1 MADKEGGD
9 AAELDRLTA
18 LLCETRNKLALRP
31 GEHQH
36 VQTILCGL
44 AGRLE
49 QHGRGEEAEVHY
61 RESLALGSVHIGT
74 LVNYACF
81 LDQRDRSEEAC
92 SLYQKALAVDPSNP
106 AALGNYAHNLCKAG
120 DYCKAEALLKKAIKR
135 CPSDVTVLHNYGC
148 MLWEGKRDFKRAEEV
163 LEQVIKLDPAHQE
176 TVQALSELR
185 AERARAEQEAA
196 LHARAL
202 LAELDID
209 AGGEDAAA
217 VLDGAE
223 KKRRRRRKK
232 KGAPGMNDAGEGAGG
247 EEETDA
253 LKEMEG
259 PQELWDAHSE
269 AAYRVPESWPAVP
282 RGSAPAVREED
293 AAGERQRLPAPAH
306 ARALA
311 PAAPCATSGGPA
323 CFNAGREHGSHQPL
337 QVHSS
342 RAAEEAKD
350 EESER
355 ESGSP
360 SGLAPAKS
368 CAHHR
373 LAGAAS
379 WRDPDSYNEAGSP
392 ASPLTPSEGIWESC
406 EKRSNDSP
414 HEGHWA
420 FQVRHLP
427 GPEAA
432 PAASELGGAGVLEE
446 DAVRYTCPLP
456 RALSHKESWESGL
469 GDAVSWRSPDG
480 DKAASAASRLAVGP
494 AAASAATQ
502 AARYQAQFANP
513 PARGP
518 AQLAPQMPPRTP
530 AAMRSWLTI
539 MRSQVEDDGAAQRKQ
554 EHAEHEMHIIDDH
567 GIMHVLRVGPA
578 PRSGD
583 ADGYRSVCHETYA
596 ASSSADSN
604 GLSMTMVSDAA
615 GGKTS
620 RNDMHT
626 EIYTNW
632 RDRRS
637 GGSGSSGTL
646 MGGERGESI
655 QSSVAEAAAAARER
669 EAREKA
675 ARIREEAEIFALRE
689 DKDQLAAS
697 TECCV
702 CLESTRYSPR
712 LFLSILTPC
721 LDSFLVCIAVY
732 HWTNA
737 H

>member
-1 MADKEGGD
+1 M
-9 AAELDRLTA
+9 
-18 LLCETRNKLALRP
+18 
-31 GEHQH
+31 
-36 VQTILCGL
+36 QTILCGL

-49 QHGRGEEAEVHY
+49 QLGRGEEAEVHY

-92 SLYQKALAVDPSNP
+92 SLYQKALAVDPSHP

-120 DYCKAEALLKKAIKR
+120 DYCKAEAVLKKAIRR

-163 LEQVIKLDPAHQE
+163 LEQVIKLDPGHQE

-217 VLDGAE
+217 VLDGAG
-223 KKRRRRRKK
+223 KKRRHRRKK
-232 KGAPGMNDAGEGAGG
+232 TPGMNDAEEGAGG
-247 EEETDA
+247 EEEADA
-253 LKEMEG
+253 LREIEG
-259 PQELWDAHSE
+259 PQELGDAHSE
-269 AAYRVPESWPAVP
+269 AAYRVPESRPEVP

-293 AAGERQRLPAPAH
+293 AVGERQGLPAPDREHDAH
-306 ARALA
+306 KHSQAHRRAPEKPQEEA
-311 PAAPCATSGGPA
+311 CDRESVSTSG
-323 CFNAGREHGSHQPL
+323 S
-337 QVHSS
+337 
-342 RAAEEAKD
+342 
-350 EESER
+350 
-355 ESGSP
+355 
-360 SGLAPAKS
+360 APAKS
-368 CAHHR
+368 CSAPHR

-379 WRDPDSYNEAGSP
+379 WRDPDSYKVAVSA
-392 ASPLTPSEGIWESC
+392 ASPLTTSEGIRESC

-414 HEGHWA
+414 HESHCA

-432 PAASELGGAGVLEE
+432 PAASELGGAGVAEE
-446 DAVRYTCPLP
+446 DAVRYVCPLT
-456 RALSHKESWESGL
+456 RALSRKESWESGL
-469 GDAVSWRSPDG
+469 GDAVSWRAPDG
-480 DKAASAASRLAVGP
+480 DKAASAESRLAVGP
-494 AAASAATQ
+494 SAASAATE
-502 AARYQAQFANP
+502 ATRHKAQFAHP

-604 GLSMTMVSDAA
+604 GLSMTMVSDAG

-637 GGSGSSGTL
+637 GGSSSSGTL
-646 MGGERGESI
+646 MGGERLSHPPSL
-655 QSSVAEAAAAARER
+655 SSPNPPSLSFSLARVCGHS
-669 EAREKA
+669 
-675 ARIREEAEIFALRE
+675 RIGHTCTMSRAIGSR
-689 DKDQLAAS
+689 
-697 TECCV
+697 TEMHVDANPQTGYC
-702 CLESTRYSPR
+702 
-712 LFLSILTPC
+712 
-721 LDSFLVCIAVY
+721 
-732 HWTNA
+732 
-737 H
+737 

>member
-1 MADKEGGD
+1 M
-9 AAELDRLTA
+9 
-18 LLCETRNKLALRP
+18 
-31 GEHQH
+31 
-36 VQTILCGL
+36 QTILCGL

-49 QHGRGEEAEVHY
+49 QLGRGEEAEVHY

-92 SLYQKALAVDPSNP
+92 SLYQKALAVDPSHP

-120 DYCKAEALLKKAIKR
+120 DYCKAEAVLKKAIRR

-163 LEQVIKLDPAHQE
+163 LEQVIKLDPGHQE

-247 EEETDA
+247 EEEADA

-368 CAHHR
+368 CSAHHR

-379 WRDPDSYNEAGSP
+379 WRDPD
-392 ASPLTPSEGIWESC
+392 
-406 EKRSNDSP
+406 
-414 HEGHWA
+414 
-420 FQVRHLP
+420 
-427 GPEAA
+427 
-432 PAASELGGAGVLEE
+432 
-446 DAVRYTCPLP
+446 
-456 RALSHKESWESGL
+456 
-469 GDAVSWRSPDG
+469 G
-480 DKAASAASRLAVGP
+480 DKVVVREGAHSSSLGV
-494 AAASAATQ
+494 
-502 AARYQAQFANP
+502 
-513 PARGP
+513 

-554 EHAEHEMHIIDDH
+554 EHAGHEMHIIDDH

-604 GLSMTMVSDAA
+604 GLSMTMVSDAG

>member
-1 MADKEGGD
+1 MARQQVAEEGKGRVGTKRVIPVAMARKAATEEKQGRVRTGVRRRAQGGRTQRRADRPGCSLSASPARPMADKEGGD

-18 LLCETRNKLALRP
+18 LLREARKKLALRP
-31 GEHQH
+31 GENQH

-92 SLYQKALAVDPSNP
+92 SLYQKALAVDPSHP

-163 LEQVIKLDPAHQE
+163 LEQVIKLDPGHQE

-247 EEETDA
+247 EEEADA

-259 PQELWDAHSE
+259 PQEIWDAHSK

-311 PAAPCATSGGPA
+311 PTAPCATSGGPA

-368 CAHHR
+368 CSAHHR

-379 WRDPDSYNEAGSP
+379 WRDPD
-392 ASPLTPSEGIWESC
+392 
-406 EKRSNDSP
+406 
-414 HEGHWA
+414 
-420 FQVRHLP
+420 
-427 GPEAA
+427 
-432 PAASELGGAGVLEE
+432 
-446 DAVRYTCPLP
+446 
-456 RALSHKESWESGL
+456 
-469 GDAVSWRSPDG
+469 G
-480 DKAASAASRLAVGP
+480 DKVVVREGAHSSSLGV
-494 AAASAATQ
+494 
-502 AARYQAQFANP
+502 
-513 PARGP
+513 

-554 EHAEHEMHIIDDH
+554 EHAGHEMHIIDDH

-604 GLSMTMVSDAA
+604 GLSMTMVSDAG

>member
-1 MADKEGGD
+1 MAGKEGGD

-18 LLCETRNKLALRP
+18 LLCEARNKLALRP

-269 AAYRVPESWPAVP
+269 AAYRVPESWPEVP

-293 AAGERQRLPAPAH
+293 AAGERQGLPAPAH
-306 ARALA
+306 ALALA
-311 PAAPCATSGGPA
+311 PAAPCATSGAPA

-342 RAAEEAKD
+342 RAEEEAKD
-350 EESER
+350 DETDG

-360 SGLAPAKS
+360 SGSAPANS
-368 CAHHR
+368 CSAHHR

-379 WRDPDSYNEAGSP
+379 WRDPDSYKVAVSP

-406 EKRSNDSP
+406 EKQSNDSP
-414 HEGHWA
+414 HESHRA

-432 PAASELGGAGVLEE
+432 HAASELGGAGVSEE
-446 DAVRYTCPLP
+446 
-456 RALSHKESWESGL
+456 ESGL
-469 GDAVSWRSPDG
+469 GDAVSWRAPDG
-480 DKAASAASRLAVGP
+480 DKAASAASRLAAGP
-494 AAASAATQ
+494 ATASAAMQ
-502 AARYQAQFANP
+502 AARYQAQFAHP

-637 GGSGSSGTL
+637 GGSGSSETL

-702 CLESTRYSPR
+702 CLESTR
-712 LFLSILTPC
+712 
-721 LDSFLVCIAVY
+721 
-732 HWTNA
+732 
-737 H
+737 

>member
-1 MADKEGGD
+1 MAGKEGGD

-18 LLCETRNKLALRP
+18 LLCEARNKLALRP

-269 AAYRVPESWPAVP
+269 AAYRVPESWPEVP

-293 AAGERQRLPAPAH
+293 AAGERQGLPAPAH
-306 ARALA
+306 ALALA
-311 PAAPCATSGGPA
+311 PAAPCATSGAPA

-342 RAAEEAKD
+342 RAEEEAKD
-350 EESER
+350 DETDG

-360 SGLAPAKS
+360 SGSAPANS
-368 CAHHR
+368 CSAHHR

-379 WRDPDSYNEAGSP
+379 WRDPD
-392 ASPLTPSEGIWESC
+392 
-406 EKRSNDSP
+406 
-414 HEGHWA
+414 
-420 FQVRHLP
+420 
-427 GPEAA
+427 
-432 PAASELGGAGVLEE
+432 
-446 DAVRYTCPLP
+446 
-456 RALSHKESWESGL
+456 
-469 GDAVSWRSPDG
+469 G
-480 DKAASAASRLAVGP
+480 DKVVVREG
-494 AAASAATQ
+494 
-502 AARYQAQFANP
+502 AQSPSLGVAK
-513 PARGP
+513 
-518 AQLAPQMPPRTP
+518 LAPQMPPRTP

-539 MRSQVEDDGAAQRKQ
+539 MRSQVEDDGVAQRKQ

-637 GGSGSSGTL
+637 GGSGSSETL

-702 CLESTRYSPR
+702 CLESTR
-712 LFLSILTPC
+712 
-721 LDSFLVCIAVY
+721 
-732 HWTNA
+732 
-737 H
+737 